1 MFITLSIFLF
11 KEIIKII
18 IGRHIYGII
27 KIETEEEEKRDLV
40 VVVFEYNFA
49 RRNRLN
55 VIDFHS

>member
-27 KIETEEEEKRDLV
+27 IIKNKIEQKKKTFMYKIDL
-40 VVVFEYNFA
+40 
-49 RRNRLN
+49 LSD
-55 VIDFHS
+55 VILLES